1 MVLNLVK
8 MISLKISLRFRWFLI
23 ILAATLLKFL
33 ILIKILTEYNF
44 KSLDSDGYILLS
56 ENFADSYLVLNSLH
70 SDLSLL
76 RTPGYPLFLNIFSSS
91 MFKLIS
97 AQIVIS
103 VLISLTLVLIVRKL
117 PIKDSNWLSLVVLIL
132 SQLETSLFVYS
143 YKVLSE
149 MLFVFFIT
157 VFIYLILLR
166 NDIKKMVYIPL
177 VSLIFLSII
186 LVRPIGIVFIIAF
199 GVLILISKNKKF
211 YMLLFLISFL
221 SISVY
226 SFYNYSKSG
235 VFTTSTVQNENLL
248 MYEGVGAK
256 SLTLGASLMTTQNDE
271 KRLRTYKLGENPT
284 PRELDGYNLNRGFE
298 LILENKASFIKLHVI
313 GVGKILFGPNKYE
326 INELFK
332 AIHPIFSSTY
342 MKPLLNSSILLIT
355 FLISFFGF
363 IGACYFLKF
372 EETKFLSVTF
382 FTYLIFAGGASAYG
396 RFRVPIAPILIIF
409 AALFVNYMYR
419 RWKLNQTNSL
429 NI

>member
-8 MISLKISLRFRWFLI
+8 LPLLKVSSGFCWFLI
-23 ILAATLLKFL
+23 ILAAIFIKFL
-33 ILIKILTEYNF
+33 ILIKVWNEYNF
-44 KSLDSDGYILLS
+44 KSPDSDGYILLS
-56 ENFADSYLVLNSLH
+56 KNFADSYLVLNSLH
-70 SDLSLL
+70 SDLSLF
-76 RTPGYPLFLNIFSSS
+76 RTPGYPLFISIFSSS

-117 PIKDSNWLSLVVLIL
+117 SIKDSNWVSSVVLII

-149 MLFVFFIT
+149 MLFVFFIV
-157 VFIYLILLR
+157 VFMYLILLR
-166 NDIKKMVYIPL
+166 NDIKKLVYIPL
-177 VSLIFLSII
+177 VSVIFLSII
-186 LVRPIGIVFIIAF
+186 LVRPVGIIFIVAF

-211 YMLLFLISFL
+211 YVLLFSISFL
-221 SISVY
+221 SISTY

-256 SLTLGASLMTTQNDE
+256 SLNLGASLMTTQNDE

-284 PRELDGYNLNRGFE
+284 PHELDNYNLNRGLE
-298 LILENKASFIKLHVI
+298 LILENKASFVKLHVI

-332 AIHPIFSSTY
+332 AMHPIFSSTY
-342 MKPLLNSSILLIT
+342 MKPLLNFSILLIT

-372 EETKFLSVTF
+372 EETKFLSVTLF
-382 FTYLIFAGGASAYG
+382 VYLIFAGGASAYG

-419 RWKLNQTNSL
+419 RWKLNQTN
-429 NI
+429 